1 MVVSAGIQRVGWT
14 SVRLLQRSRASRVR
28 SPRGRRWNFTPIV
41 MTDHQKAQVSE
52 LIARYFMGWKRKKI
66 GERRFRRIENLIEQI
81 LEGTYEVEDE
91 K

>member
-1 MVVSAGIQRVGWT
+1 
-14 SVRLLQRSRASRVR
+14 
-28 SPRGRRWNFTPIV
+28 